1 MNRGLRHKVRQAY
14 VAVHCEIKQRERER
28 ERERKKRGNRN
39 LVDKDGRQVV
49 KTNREDFT
57 T

>member
-14 VAVHCEIKQRERER
+14 VAVHCEIKQRER